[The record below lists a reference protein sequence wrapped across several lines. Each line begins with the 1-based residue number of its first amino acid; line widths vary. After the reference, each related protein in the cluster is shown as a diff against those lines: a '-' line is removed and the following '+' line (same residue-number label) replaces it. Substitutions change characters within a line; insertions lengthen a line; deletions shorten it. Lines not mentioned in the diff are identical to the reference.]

1 MDRTKMVANLTTTAQ
16 TVTKMTAETT
26 ARMEKGLTIMI
37 AINSIC
43 TAQLVL
49 NISLGLFFKS
59 WPSYYLFPARCVVV
73 KNCLVT
79 CEACSIAPT
88 AAILV
93 IEKCKSRFELLHVK
107 SIPIDQKKTPS
118 RTREKMITPFVYYSQ
133 AARAHIIG
141 ILGEAQK

>member
-1 MDRTKMVANLTTTAQ
+1 MGRNPRVDRTKMTANLTTTAQ
-16 TVTKMTAETT
+16 MVIKMRAETT

-37 AINSIC
+37 VINSIC

-59 WPSYYLFPARCVVV
+59 WPSCYLFPARCVVV

-107 SIPIDQKKTPS
+107 SIPIDQKTLP
-118 RTREKMITPFVYYSQ
+118 RTREQMITPLVDYSQ
-133 AARAHIIG
+133 AALHWNSR
-141 ILGEAQK
+141 

>member
-1 MDRTKMVANLTTTAQ
+1 MGRIPRVDRTKMVANLTRTAQ

-107 SIPIDQKKTPS
+107 SIPIDQKNS
-118 RTREKMITPFVYYSQ
+118 LSHTRKDDHTARIQYSQ
-133 AARAHIIG
+133 AALHWNSR
-141 ILGEAQK
+141 